1 MAVPTVA
8 STTPIATSIA
18 TPIATAEPALDP
30 TPCAGPDAA
39 GDLLAVAWAPGAA
52 PPREIR
58 VRPELLHRLV
68 AQLGPDVADRGAIGE
83 PVGVP
88 VVVDPRLPLCPGFE
102 VLRIAPGSPVRPL
115 AAAA

>member
-8 STTPIATSIA
+8 STTPITTSIA
-18 TPIATAEPALDP
+18 GPTLDP
-30 TPCAGPDAA
+30 TPCTGADAVR
-39 GDLLAVAWAPGAA
+39 DLLAVAWAPGAA

-83 PVGVP
+83 PIGVP